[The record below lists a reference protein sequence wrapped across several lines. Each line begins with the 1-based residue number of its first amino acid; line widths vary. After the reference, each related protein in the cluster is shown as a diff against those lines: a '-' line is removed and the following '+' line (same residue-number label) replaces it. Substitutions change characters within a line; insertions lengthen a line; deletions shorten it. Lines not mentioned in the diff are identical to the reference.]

1 MRGNIHVDY
10 ISASMERCM
19 FCAVSVECRLRSLNS
34 IVNRKRACDF
44 LLKFLIIFF
53 NISNYLA
60 PLQRLQVFCG
70 QWLERLVEND

>member
-1 MRGNIHVDY
+1 MLNGKRIRHEHQPVYLGVTLD
-10 ISASMERCM
+10 
-19 FCAVSVECRLRSLNS
+19 RSLTFRS
-34 IVNRKRACDF
+34 HMVKTAAKVRTRKN
-44 LLKFLIIFF
+44 LITKLAIFF